1 MYQAV
6 VDSASVS
13 SVLATILN
21 THKQIELKHG
31 SFQFVERRSLIVLEV
46 SNM

>member
-13 SVLATILN
+13 SVLATVLN

-31 SFQFVERRSLIVLEV
+31 SFQFVERRSLIMLGV
-46 SNM
+46 SNV